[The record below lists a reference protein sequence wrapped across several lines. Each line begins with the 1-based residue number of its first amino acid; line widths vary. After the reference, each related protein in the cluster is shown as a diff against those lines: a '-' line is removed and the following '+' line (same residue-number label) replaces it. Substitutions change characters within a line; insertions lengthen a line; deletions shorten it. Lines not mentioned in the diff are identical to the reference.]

1 MRFFVKVLTIPRYVL
16 LPVVLALC
24 FVGTYGANNRIF
36 DCWVALAFGL
46 VGFAMKRFEFP
57 LPPFILGFV
66 LGETVEL
73 NLIRSLQYSQNDLIG
88 AFSQSPIA
96 MVFLLI
102 ALTVVVFSVTKGL
115 RGKKRP
121 AA

>member
-1 MRFFVKVLTIPRYVL
+1 
-16 LPVVLALC
+16 
-24 FVGTYGANNRIF
+24 
-36 DCWVALAFGL
+36 
-46 VGFAMKRFEFP
+46 MKRFEFP

>member
-1 MRFFVKVLTIPRYVL
+1 MLF
-16 LPVVLALC
+16 
-24 FVGTYGANNRIF
+24 
-36 DCWVALAFGL
+36 
-46 VGFAMKRFEFP
+46 
-57 LPPFILGFV
+57 
-66 LGETVEL
+66 
-73 NLIRSLQYSQNDLIG
+73 RSLIG